1 MCFCGYNF
9 NKLYKNYSCHK
20 NGNFK
25 EMIVGNCSARCV
37 FVATILTNYTK
48 TILATKME
56 TLKK

>member
-1 MCFCGYNF
+1 MRVLRNKTIGIYN
-9 NKLYKNYSCHK
+9 
-20 NGNFK
+20 
-25 EMIVGNCSARCV
+25 ARCV